1 MKSVISFAGLLLLI
15 NLTSCIKD
23 TSPDEDIP
31 VFSYAEPV
39 VNPPDKFMIVFNTSW
54 VGDRFSTVEFD
65 TSAVWLI
72 EKLGDGRIS
81 LFISNDSV
89 NLPVTHADT
98 LGLRGAKEYTIIV
111 NNVYTSEFN
120 NFFVGFEKLDIAYE
134 SFDPKF

>member
-1 MKSVISFAGLLLLI
+1 MKTVLSFVGLMIVLFFV
-15 NLTSCIKD
+15 SCIKD
-23 TSPDEDIP
+23 NPPGDEIP

-39 VNPPDKFMIVFNTSW
+39 VNPPDEFMIVFNTSW
-54 VGDRFSTVEFD
+54 VGDRISTVQFD

-81 LFISNDSV
+81 LFISNDTV
-89 NLPVTHADT
+89 NLPIAYADT
-98 LGLRGAKEYTIIV
+98 LGFQGGKAYTIIV

-134 SFDPKF
+134 SFVPKF

>member
-1 MKSVISFAGLLLLI
+1 MKSVFSFVVLLMVMLFV
-15 NLTSCIKD
+15 SCIKD
-23 TSPDEDIP
+23 TPPGEDIP

-39 VNPPDKFMIVFNTSW
+39 VNPPNKFMIVFNTSW
-54 VGDRFSTVEFD
+54 VGDRIGTVEFD

-98 LGLRGAKEYTIIV
+98 LGLQGGKEYTIIV

-134 SFDPKF
+134 SFEPKF